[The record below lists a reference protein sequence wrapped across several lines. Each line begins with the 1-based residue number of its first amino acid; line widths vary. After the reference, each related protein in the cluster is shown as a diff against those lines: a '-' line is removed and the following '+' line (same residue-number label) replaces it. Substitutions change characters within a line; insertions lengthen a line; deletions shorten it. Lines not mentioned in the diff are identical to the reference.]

1 MAVSI
6 SPRLATIVELAALD
20 DPDRLE
26 IIDGEIVQKAAP
38 SVAHSRSQTQLI
50 VELGDFNR
58 RPGSHRPGGWWLFAE
73 IHVEYQD
80 HQIHCH
86 DVAGWR
92 RDRGPEM
99 PSGWPVK
106 LRPDWVCEVVSP
118 RHEKRDLVDKPKVL
132 HAAEVPHV
140 WLLNPE
146 EKVLLV
152 QRWSPAGYTTILAAS
167 SGQTVRGE
175 PFELIE
181 LRVGVLFGEEQD
193 AD

>member
-1 MAVSI
+1 MAAPSTA
-6 SPRLATIVELAALD
+6 RLATFEDLEVLE
-20 DPDRLE
+20 DPDRVE
-26 IIDGEIVQKAAP
+26 IINGALVQKAMP

-50 VELGDFNR
+50 LELGSFNR
-58 RPGSHRPGGWWLFAE
+58 RPSRPPGGWWLLTE

-92 RDRGPEM
+92 RDRVPQM
-99 PSGWPVK
+99 PPGWPVK
-106 LRPDWVCEVVSP
+106 IRPDWVCEIVSP
-118 RHEKRDLVDKPKVL
+118 SHEKRDMVDKPKVL
-132 HAAEVPHV
+132 HAAEVPHI

-146 EKVLLV
+146 EKMLLV

-167 SGQTVRGE
+167 SGQTVRAE

-181 LRVGVLFGEEQD
+181 LRVSVLFGEEED
-193 AD
+193 SE